1 MNRELILRISGTL
14 APENKISLRTV
25 SHTLPHL
32 QRAIDKIVL
41 YEKYGDLKKRS
52 ALPSSL
58 YDSADL
64 FLEPFEE
71 GSVKIP
77 LIGDLLGGVGARLN
91 QFLREPYEKAAQD
104 LEYEYG
110 SLADQLEI
118 VRGNIQKDNIDNITQ
133 EDLIAGAERLE
144 RSYAQTAVLKDL
156 NTMLSPLRAKS
167 SIDDSI
173 ELVNNSL
180 GNTANYSFSHESAKS
195 FSKIITQKRL
205 ANPVK
210 YIGTLEGL
218 KRAGGNTYPCVGT
231 FVSSLT
237 GQEMNL
243 LFASE
248 TDAIVLN
255 KFNLSKIKFSIWA
268 CPLAVYES
276 FDQLRGDVVFASF
289 IEQIS

>member
-1 MNRELILRISGTL
+1 MHRELILKISGTL

-52 ALPSSL
+52 ALPSTL
-58 YDSADL
+58 YESADL
-64 FLEPFEE
+64 FLEPFEK

-77 LIGDLLGGVGARLN
+77 LIGDLLDGVGARLN

-118 VRGNIQKDNIDNITQ
+118 VRRNIQKDNVDNITQ
-133 EDLIAGAERLE
+133 EDLIAGADRLE

-167 SIDDSI
+167 STDDSI
-173 ELVNNSL
+173 ELVNNSS

-195 FSKIITQKRL
+195 FGKIITQKRL
-205 ANPVK
+205 AKPVK

-218 KRAGGNTYPCVGT
+218 KRTGGNTFPCVGT
-231 FVSSLT
+231 FISSIT

-243 LFASE
+243 LFESE

-255 KFNLSKIKFSIWA
+255 KFNLSKIKFSIWG

-276 FDQLRGDVVFASF
+276 FDQFRGDVVFASF
-289 IEQIS
+289 IE